1 MGGDRL
7 NEKNLACDN
16 DTNRDEILD
25 HDEDDHGE
33 TIDRM
38 LIAILLILM
47 AIVLTFMAI
56 ILRNLRI
63 PWLWSYVGLDD

>member
-1 MGGDRL
+1 MGGDHLDEVNL
-7 NEKNLACDN
+7 NCEK
-16 DTNRDEILD
+16 DTDRNEILD
-25 HDEDDHGE
+25 HDEVGHGD

-38 LIAILLILM
+38 LIAMLLILM